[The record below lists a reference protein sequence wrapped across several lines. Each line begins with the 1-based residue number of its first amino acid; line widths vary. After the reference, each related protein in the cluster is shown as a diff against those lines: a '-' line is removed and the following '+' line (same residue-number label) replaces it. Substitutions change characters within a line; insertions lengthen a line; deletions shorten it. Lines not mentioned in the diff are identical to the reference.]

1 MVYTSLS
8 VYYWSQLV
16 YMHLNRVYNYAFVVL
31 YVSTYHSHACRLL
44 VEYHSQYS
52 GYRKEVVW
60 HIPSAHGSEV
70 SKPSVVVSIICN
82 LYICIHTAI
91 QYNTVQVRHV

>member
-1 MVYTSLS
+1 M
-8 VYYWSQLV
+8 
-16 YMHLNRVYNYAFVVL
+16 YMHLNRVYNYMLSWYYMLAHV
-31 YVSTYHSHACRLL
+31 THACRLL

-82 LYICIHTAI
+82 LYICIHTDI